1 MGLPSVP
8 QGWMMEAEVTHVVS
22 RAWQRSA
29 LMEPLCGLDFPPHRG
44 EAPGREGVPQ
54 GLALTRL
61 LGCS

>member
-1 MGLPSVP
+1 
-8 QGWMMEAEVTHVVS
+8 MMEAEVTHVVS